1 MERGPM
7 ALFGAI
13 VAIGLGP
20 AMWLGAQFGETTLT
34 PYRQPTMTVQ
44 QNTSPEPKGGSG
56 AGDAPADQTQVIRT
70 EPRSGTQNVRTGP
83 KIRIPALSPSPSPSA
98 SDEPSP
104 GPTGSTPPA
113 DDDSDE
119 PSTPPVEE
127 PTDPE
132 TPPTESTES
141 PTPDDPPA
149 TELETEV
156 DTEQLAGAP
165 RA

>member
-7 ALFGAI
+7 ALFGAN

-20 AMWLGAQFGETTLT
+20 AMWLGAQLGETTLT
-34 PYRQPTMTVQ
+34 PSRPPAMTVQ

-70 EPRSGTQNVRTGP
+70 EPRAETQTVRTGP
-83 KIRIPALSPSPSPSA
+83 KIKTPTSSPTPSPSA

-113 DDDSDE
+113 DDASEE
-119 PSTPPVEE
+119 PSTPPVGE

-132 TPPTESTES
+132 TPPAESTES
-141 PTPDDPPA
+141 PTPEDPPA
-149 TELETEV
+149 TELG
-156 DTEQLAGAP
+156 TEQLAGAP
-165 RA
+165 SA